1 MSAAPINPEEVV
13 VDHFTSVPVRGG
25 FRSGRWHVALAGT
38 RYTVFASVPAQC
50 DLDEQT
56 RRVQAAAAVAIAS
69 SVKPRGE
76 GLIGG
81 AELA

>member
-1 MSAAPINPEEVV
+1 MTTTINPSAIAVN
-13 VDHFTSVPVRGG
+13 HTASVKVNGG
-25 FRSGRWHVALAGT
+25 FRSGRWHVKHAGID
-38 RYTVFASVPAQC
+38 YTVYASVPAQC

-56 RRVQAAAAVAIAS
+56 RRVQETAARAIALS
-69 SVKPRGE
+69 IKPRGE